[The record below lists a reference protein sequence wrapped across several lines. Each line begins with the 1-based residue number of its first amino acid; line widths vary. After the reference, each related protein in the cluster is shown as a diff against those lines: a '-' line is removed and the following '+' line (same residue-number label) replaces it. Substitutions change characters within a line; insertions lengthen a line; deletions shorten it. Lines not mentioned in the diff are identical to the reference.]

1 MAEDVDIALVGAL
14 IGDRARAVMLQA
26 LLGGDRISAG
36 QLARSAGVSKS
47 GATAHLRRLRDGG
60 LVSAETIGRHRLYR
74 LANPE
79 VADVLEALARV
90 APLRPVRSLRQ
101 SESVDALRAAR
112 TCYDHL
118 AGELGVG
125 ITEALVAR
133 EYLLSSPE
141 SFAITSDGASF
152 FSHLG
157 IDVYELAQ
165 RRRSLARTCLD
176 WSERKH
182 HVAGSL
188 GAAVADV
195 FFQRKWIRRLPG
207 GRAVVLQTAGRQW
220 LERELGFARRG
231 MNEG

>member
-1 MAEDVDIALVGAL
+1 MAEDVDIASVGAL
-14 IGDRARAVMLQA
+14 IGDRARAAMLQA

-36 QLARSAGVSKS
+36 QLARAAGVSTS
-47 GATAHLRRLRDGG
+47 GATAHLQRLRDGG
-60 LVSAETIGRHRLYR
+60 LVSAEAVGRHRLYR

-90 APLRPVRSLRQ
+90 APSRPVQSLRQ
-101 SESVDALRAAR
+101 SGSVDALRAAR

-133 EYLLSSPE
+133 EYLVSGPG
-141 SFAITSDGASF
+141 SFAITGNGASF
-152 FSHLG
+152 FSHVG
-157 IDVYELAQ
+157 IDVHELEQ
-165 RRRSLARTCLD
+165 GRRSLARPCLD

-207 GRAVVLQTAGRQW
+207 GRAVALQTAGRQW
-220 LERELGFARRG
+220 LERELGFASG
-231 MNEG
+231 S

>member
-1 MAEDVDIALVGAL
+1 MGADADIASVGAL

-36 QLARSAGVSKS
+36 QLARAAGVSKS
-47 GATAHLRRLRDGG
+47 GATAHLRRLREGG
-60 LVSAETIGRHRLYR
+60 LVSDETVGRHRLYR
-74 LANPE
+74 LANSE
-79 VADVLEALARV
+79 IAEVLEALARV
-90 APLRPVRSLRQ
+90 APLRPARSLRE
-101 SESVDALRAAR
+101 SESARALRAAR

-133 EYLLSSPE
+133 EYLVSNVE
-141 SFAITSDGASF
+141 SFAITGDGASF
-152 FSHLG
+152 FSQLG
-157 IDVYELAQ
+157 IDVYELEQ
-165 RRRSLARTCLD
+165 RRRSIARTCLD

-207 GRAVVLQTAGRQW
+207 GRAVALQAAGRKW
-220 LERELGFARRG
+220 LERELGFATPVV
-231 MNEG
+231 NE